1 MMGLKQLKP
10 KFILFFILVLILSG
24 CWNSR
29 ELNEI
34 GIAVGLGIDKTE
46 DDQVLVTV
54 QLVNPAEISTK
65 QSGGGRAPIVTYQE
79 KGDTVFEA
87 LRRMTKTVPRKT
99 FFPHLRML
107 VIGEEV
113 AREGIATSLD
123 LLERDQEFRPDFYV
137 VIAKEHE
144 AQDILDLLVP
154 VEKITAQNLFA
165 KLETSSKVWAP
176 TVALKFGN
184 LLDEFTSQG
193 KQPVISGVQIKG
205 DKESGKLMENL
216 QSADPATR
224 LQYNDLAVF
233 KGDKLQ
239 GWLDE
244 SQSKGYNYITGN
256 VKSTIVNIPCKKEGS
271 ISIEVL
277 RTKTKVKAEIINGK
291 PSVNVNLKA
300 VGNVGEVECPINLQ
314 ESKTI
319 TQLEKQTERD
329 IKKQI
334 SHSLDAAQSTFQ
346 LDIFGFGEV
355 IHRKDP
361 VYWQKAKNNWDER
374 FTDLEVSVKVDAQI
388 RQTGR
393 RSNSFINNL
402 KE

>member
-1 MMGLKQLKP
+1 MYPRMIMICLS
-10 KFILFFILVLILSG
+10 ILILSG

-34 GIAVGLGIDKTE
+34 GIAVGLGIDKT
-46 DDQVLVTV
+46 DDGQVLVTV
-54 QLVNPAEISTK
+54 QLVNPAEISAK
-65 QSGGGRAPIVTYQE
+65 QSGGARAPIVTYQE

-107 VIGEEV
+107 VIGEEL
-113 AREGIATSLD
+113 AKEGIATSLD

-137 VIAKEHE
+137 VIAKDHE

-154 VEKITAQNLFA
+154 VEKITAQNLFT
-165 KLETSSKVWAP
+165 KLETSAKVWAP

-184 LLDEFTSQG
+184 LLNEFTSEG
-193 KQPVISGVQIKG
+193 KQPVLSGVQIKG
-205 DKESGKLMENL
+205 DEIAGKSMENL
-216 QSADPATR
+216 QTGDPATR
-224 LQYNDLAVF
+224 LQYTNLAVF
-233 KGDKLQ
+233 KGDRLK
-239 GWLDE
+239 GWFDE
-244 SQSKGYNYITGN
+244 PQSKGYNYITGN
-256 VKSTIVNIPCKKEGS
+256 VSSTIVNVPCKDKGS
-271 ISIEVL
+271 VSIEIL
-277 RTKTKVKAEIINGK
+277 RTKAKVNGKIKDDQPIIN
-291 PSVNVNLKA
+291 VHLEA

-314 ESKTI
+314 KSETI
-319 TQLEKQTERD
+319 KQLENQTEKD
-329 IKKQI
+329 IKEKINSSI
-334 SHSLDAAQSTFQ
+334 SAAQKEFQ

-361 VYWQKAKNNWDER
+361 SYWSKAKTDWDNIFSEIK
-374 FTDLEVSVKVDAQI
+374 VNVHVKAQI